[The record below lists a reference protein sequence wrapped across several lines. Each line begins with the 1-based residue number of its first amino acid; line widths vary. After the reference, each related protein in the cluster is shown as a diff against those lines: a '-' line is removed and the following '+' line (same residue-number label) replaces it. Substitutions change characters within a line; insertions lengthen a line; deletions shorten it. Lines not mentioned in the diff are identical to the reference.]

1 MKIGYDTIGAST
13 HQTKMKK
20 KQMYFDQLLEISRAV
35 IEIKDEQ
42 EFIKNPRRY
51 IIDQSKIATGLK
63 QVKEEEF
70 LKLVDLPL
78 VKIDKM
84 FELYNSFNVDLFEP
98 APSFEYNTTNKEQE
112 TEYKALLKLCDQL
125 NAYKRPLPLQ
135 LQFQFNGDIV
145 LVDNVWQPNANK
157 IMLI

>member
-1 MKIGYDTIGAST
+1 MKIGNDTIGAST
-13 HQTKMKK
+13 YETKMKK
-20 KQMYFDQLLEISRAV
+20 KQIYFEQLLEIARAV
-35 IEIKDEQ
+35 IDIKDEQ
-42 EFIKNPRRY
+42 EFIKNPTRY

-78 VKIDKM
+78 AQINLV
-84 FELYNSFNVDLFEP
+84 FERYNSFNVNLFEP
-98 APSFEYNTTNKEQE
+98 APSFEYHTTSKEQE
-112 TEYKALLKLCDQL
+112 TEYKELLKLCDQL

-135 LQFQFNGDIV
+135 LQYQFNGDIV
-145 LVDNVWQPNANK
+145 LIDNSWQPNAAK

>member
-1 MKIGYDTIGAST
+1 MKIGNDTIGAST
-13 HQTKMKK
+13 YEMKMKK
-20 KQMYFDQLLEISRAV
+20 KQIYFEQLLEIARAV
-35 IEIKDEQ
+35 IDIKDEQ
-42 EFIKNPRRY
+42 EFIKNPTRY

-78 VKIDKM
+78 AQIDLI
-84 FELYNSFNVDLFEP
+84 FERYNSFNVNLFAP
-98 APSFEYNTTNKEQE
+98 APSFEYHTTSKEQE
-112 TEYKALLKLCDQL
+112 TEYKALLKLCEQL

-135 LQFQFNGDIV
+135 LQYQFNGDIV
-145 LVDNVWQPNANK
+145 LIDNSWQPNAAK